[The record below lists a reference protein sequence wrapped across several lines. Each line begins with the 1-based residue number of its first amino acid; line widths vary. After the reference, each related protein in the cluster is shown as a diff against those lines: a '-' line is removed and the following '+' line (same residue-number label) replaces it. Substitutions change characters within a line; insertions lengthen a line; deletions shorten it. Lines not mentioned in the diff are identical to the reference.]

1 MVLAQAGE
9 ERTGGHRV
17 KIHLEFGDDEPELA
31 MRALH
36 GSAAF
41 SALWD
46 MDATLRH
53 FLKHGDERFKTAHD
67 LAEYMRGEIL
77 NVLAKIEE

>member
-1 MVLAQAGE
+1 M
-9 ERTGGHRV
+9 
-17 KIHLEFGDDEPELA
+17 KIHLEFSDDEPELA
-31 MRALH
+31 MRAIH

-46 MDATLRH
+46 MDAMLRNL
-53 FLKHGDERFKTAHD
+53 LKHGDERFKTAHD

-77 NVLAKIEE
+77 DVLAKIEE

>member
-1 MVLAQAGE
+1 M
-9 ERTGGHRV
+9 

-31 MRALH
+31 MRAIH

-53 FLKHGDERFKTAHD
+53 FLKHGDERFKTARD

-77 NVLAKIEE
+77 DVLTKVEE

>member
-1 MVLAQAGE
+1 M
-9 ERTGGHRV
+9 R
-17 KIHLEFGDDEPELA
+17 IHLEFADDEQELA
-31 MRALH
+31 MRAIH

-67 LAEYMRGEIL
+67 VAEYMRGEIL